1 MLFSE
6 WKIMPVKL
14 KNKIQR
20 VRKSSL
26 GRVNESNKKVLASF
40 AKDKIRIIAVNAINP
55 DRFKPILIRKW

>member
-1 MLFSE
+1 
-6 WKIMPVKL
+6 MPVKL

-55 DRFKPILIRKW
+55 DRFKPILIRK